1 MLNVTFSIKTII
13 MRSLF
18 PLIVLVFF
26 FYSSSA
32 QTKME
37 YGDFIQFDNKI
48 QWAMES
54 DNYFDLIPKIPKY
67 SITDWYLKKLRN
79 TGIVSYQKNA
89 DGFSLTRSKLTRK
102 GWNTGLSLDTVSAK
116 ETFDE
121 RFYQAGFDPTT
132 AMSNCLCDSCYKPG
146 LFDIAKVKQIVYYK
160 SGKFYIINILLT
172 SMCLKEK
179 INSEDNGSFSW
190 YNLFNVAFNNN
201 PSVAPNKNMIYIGT
215 IEKSYNFSPD
225 ANLSDSRKLL
235 TAKSQGI
242 MTYVNKDYQKGLF
255 SINDPNTG
263 KKIKDKTYFTLS
275 HEIYEVPVYD
285 SLGEQVGYKKV
296 KPELN
301 LDSFYNFKITQDVY
315 FDTKKEVLVS
325 KIKNVTVQKKV
336 ITSSGVYLG
345 LTNFAIL
352 NYDKMQPVGKWE
364 EKKRVKKGK

>member
-1 MLNVTFSIKTII
+1 
-13 MRSLF
+13 
-18 PLIVLVFF
+18 
-26 FYSSSA
+26 
-32 QTKME
+32 ME

-67 SITDWYLKKLRN
+67 SITNWYLKKLRN
-79 TGIVSYQKNA
+79 PGIVSYQKNA
-89 DGFSLTRSKLTRK
+89 DGFSVTRSKLNRK
-102 GWNTGLSLDTVSAK
+102 EWNIDLSLDTVSAK
-116 ETFDE
+116 ETFYE
-121 RFYQAGFDPTT
+121 KFFQAGFDPT
-132 AMSNCLCDSCYKPG
+132 AVRSNCLCDSCYRPG

-172 SMCLKEK
+172 PMCLKEK
-179 INSEDNGSFSW
+179 INSSDNGSFSW
-190 YNLFNVAFNNN
+190 YDLFNVAFNNN
-201 PSVAPNKNMIYIGT
+201 PAIAPNKNMIYIGT

-275 HEIYEVPVYD
+275 HETNEVALYD
-285 SLGEQVGYKKV
+285 SLGEQTGYKKV
-296 KPELN
+296 KQELN

-325 KIKNVTVQKKV
+325 KIKIVTVQKKV
-336 ITSSGVYLG
+336 ITSSGEYLG
-345 LTNFAIL
+345 LTNFAII
-352 NYDKMQPVGKWE
+352 NYDKMQQVGESGKR
-364 EKKRVKKGK
+364 KKE